1 MRYQKPAEAVVE
13 LRVSSTFLYFLFRTF
28 FFSIANPD
36 LSVFLMM
43 AINVENATGET
54 SLLQVAFSL
63 WLCDFLASKIFCQI
77 FDLLSQIVEYP
88 CPLSTHFI

>member
-13 LRVSSTFLYFLFRTF
+13 LRASSTLLYVSISYF
-28 FFSIANPD
+28 FFSIENPD

-54 SLLQVAFSL
+54 LLLQVAFSL
-63 WLCDFLASKIFCQI
+63 WLCDVLAFKIFCQI
-77 FDLLSQIVEYP
+77 FDLLSQIVE
-88 CPLSTHFI
+88 